1 MTFFKKLKGMD
12 RNVWIRVIGETIT
25 SSAMMMLMPFFALY
39 LEGKVDSMLKVGF
52 IMSISPIASL
62 FGSMAGGRLADLYG
76 RKRMMVFST
85 FGTSL
90 ILVSFALVESYTS
103 FLILSILLG
112 ISNSFFSPAASAMV
126 ADVTEPE
133 KRTEAYGLLRV
144 GSNVGT
150 VIGPLLGSSVVY
162 FSKDSLFFIAAT
174 ALGLYSIAQL
184 ILLKETLPA
193 EKKSVKENQDKTTIP
208 FKKVMN
214 IISSDKLLLFYVA
227 TGVIISMGFSQI
239 EGMLP
244 LYFKQSFKPHFGEWN
259 PYPFLMSL
267 NGLLVVLFQ
276 FPISSY
282 LSNRS
287 IGKTMFYGTILFGLG
302 ILSIGFAPPL
312 FLFVGLGKWMILVLL
327 AIIFIYYTF
336 GEMVMS
342 PVQMTFVANIAPEE
356 LRATYMAVGSMKYT
370 IGGFLGPLLGGYLF
384 DLKLGIW
391 LFIILGTGVVI
402 SGVMYRS
409 LDEKVAIRDNQ
420 QGIAQ

>member
-1 MTFFKKLKGMD
+1 MEFFKKLRGMD

-62 FGSMAGGRLADLYG
+62 FGSMAGGRLADIYG

-85 FGTSL
+85 LGTSI
-90 ILVSFALVESYTS
+90 ILVSFALVDGYTA

-112 ISNSFFSPAASAMV
+112 ISNSFFDPAASAMV

-133 KRTEAYGLLRV
+133 ERTEAYGLLRV
-144 GSNVGT
+144 GSNFGT

-162 FSKDSLFFIAAT
+162 FSKDVLFYIAAT
-174 ALGLYSIAQL
+174 TLGVYSVAQL
-184 ILLKETLPA
+184 FLLKETLPSGVKVNK
-193 EKKSVKENQDKTTIP
+193 EKENKKLPI
-208 FKKVMN
+208 KKVFN
-214 IISSDKLLLFYVA
+214 IIISDKLLLFYVA

-244 LYFKQSFKPHFGEWN
+244 LYFKQSFHSHFGEWN
-259 PYPFLMSL
+259 PYPFLMSI
-267 NGLLVVLFQ
+267 NGLLVVLLQ

-282 LSNRS
+282 LANRS
-287 IGKTMFYGTILFGLG
+287 IGKTMFYGTVLFGLG
-302 ILSIGFAPPL
+302 ILSIGFAPPILLSIGFSKWVIL
-312 FLFVGLGKWMILVLL
+312 FIL

-356 LRATYMAVGSMKYT
+356 LRATYMAVGSMKWT
-370 IGGFLGPLLGGYLF
+370 IGGFLGPLLGGFLF

-391 LFIILGTGVVI
+391 LFVILGTGVVI
-402 SGVMYRS
+402 SGTMYRS
-409 LDEKVAIRDNQ
+409 LDEKVALRESE

>member
-1 MTFFKKLKGMD
+1 MNFFKKLKGMD

-85 FGTSL
+85 LGTSL
-90 ILVSFALVESYTS
+90 ILVSFALAEGYTA

-144 GSNVGT
+144 GSNIGT

-162 FSKDSLFFIAAT
+162 FSKDSLFYIAAIT
-174 ALGLYSIAQL
+174 LGLYSIAQL

-193 EKKSVKENQDKTTIP
+193 EKNVKEKNEVTKIP
-208 FKKVMN
+208 FKKVMK
-214 IISSDKLLLFYVA
+214 IIRSDKLLIFYVA

-244 LYFKQSFKPHFGEWN
+244 LYIKQTFQSHFGMWN

-267 NGLLVVLFQ
+267 NGLLVVLLQ

-302 ILSIGFAPPL
+302 ILSIGLAPPL
-312 FLFVGLGKWMILVLL
+312 LLTVGLGKWMILFFL

-342 PVQMTFVANIAPEE
+342 PVQMTFVANIAPED
-356 LRATYMAVGSMKYT
+356 LRATYMAVGSMKWT
-370 IGGFLGPLLGGYLF
+370 IGGFLGPLLGGFLF

-391 LFIILGTGVVI
+391 LFIILGTGVVL
-402 SGVMYRS
+402 SGIMYRS

>member
-1 MTFFKKLKGMD
+1 MNFFKKLKGMD

-62 FGSMAGGRLADLYG
+62 FGSMIGGRLADLYG

-85 FGTSL
+85 LGTSI
-90 ILVSFALVESYTS
+90 ILVLFSLVEGYTA

-112 ISNSFFSPAASAMV
+112 ISNSFFNPAASAMV
-126 ADVTEPE
+126 ADVTEPDE
-133 KRTEAYGLLRV
+133 RTEAYGLLRV
-144 GSNVGT
+144 GSNLGT
-150 VIGPLLGSSVVY
+150 VIGPLLGSSIVF
-162 FSKDSLFFIAAT
+162 FSKDSLFYIAAT
-174 ALGLYSIAQL
+174 ALGLYSIAQF

-193 EKKSVKENQDKTTIP
+193 GKDTNSNKEDTKIP

-214 IISSDKLLLFYVA
+214 IILSDKLLLFYVA

-244 LYFKQSFKPHFGEWN
+244 LYFKQRFSSHFGEWN
-259 PYPFLMSL
+259 PYPFLMSI

-287 IGKTMFYGTILFGLG
+287 IGKTMFYGTVLFGLG
-302 ILSIGFAPPL
+302 ILSIGFAPPIL
-312 FLFVGLGKWMILVLL
+312 LSIGFGKWLILLFL

-356 LRATYMAVGSMKYT
+356 LRATYMAVGSMKWT
-370 IGGFLGPLLGGYLF
+370 IGGFLGPLLGGFLF
-384 DLKLGIW
+384 DLKLGLW

-402 SGVMYRS
+402 SGLMYRS
-409 LDEKVAIRDNQ
+409 LDEKVAIRDNEH
-420 QGIAQ
+420 GIAQ

>member
-1 MTFFKKLKGMD
+1 MAFFKKLKGMD

-62 FGSMAGGRLADLYG
+62 FGSMAGGRLADIYG

-85 FGTSL
+85 LGSSIILFSFSL
-90 ILVSFALVESYTS
+90 AEGYTA
-103 FLILSILLG
+103 FLILSVLLG
-112 ISNSFFSPAASAMV
+112 ISNSFFNPAASAMV
-126 ADVTEPE
+126 ADVTAPE
-133 KRTEAYGLLRV
+133 ERTEAYGLLRV
-144 GSNVGT
+144 GSNFGT
-150 VIGPLLGSSVVY
+150 VIGPLLGSSIVY
-162 FSKDSLFFIAAT
+162 FSKDSLFYIAST
-174 ALGLYSIAQL
+174 VLGLYSIAQL
-184 ILLKETLPA
+184 LLLKETLPA
-193 EKKSVKENQDKTTIP
+193 RKHIKEEKENTKIP
-208 FKKVMN
+208 IKKVFS
-214 IISSDKLLLFYVA
+214 IILSDKLLLFYVA

-244 LYFKQSFKPHFGEWN
+244 LYFKQSFKAHFGEWN
-259 PYPFLMSL
+259 PYPYLMSL

-302 ILSIGFAPPL
+302 ILSIGFAPPIL
-312 FLFVGLGKWMILVLL
+312 LSIGFGKWLILFFL
-327 AIIFIYYTF
+327 AIIFVYYTF

-356 LRATYMAVGSMKYT
+356 LRATYMAVGSMKWT
-370 IGGFLGPLLGGYLF
+370 IGGFLGPLLGGFLF
-384 DLKLGIW
+384 DLKLGLW
-391 LFIILGTGVVI
+391 LFVILGTGVVI
-402 SGVMYRS
+402 SGAMYRT
-409 LDEKVAIRDNQ
+409 LDEKVAIRENE

>member
-1 MTFFKKLKGMD
+1 MGFFNKLKGMD

-85 FGTSL
+85 LASSI
-90 ILVSFALVESYTS
+90 ILLLFSIAEGYTA

-112 ISNSFFSPAASAMV
+112 ISNSFFNPAASAMV

-133 KRTEAYGLLRV
+133 ERTEAYGLLRV
-144 GSNVGT
+144 GSNFGT
-150 VIGPLLGSSVVY
+150 VIGPLLGSSIVF
-162 FSKDSLFFIAAT
+162 FSKDSLFYIAAT

-184 ILLKETLPA
+184 FLLKETLPVGN
-193 EKKSVKENQDKTTIP
+193 KTKNENEGSKIP
-208 FKKVMN
+208 LKKVMN
-214 IISSDKLLLFYVA
+214 IILADKLLLFYVA

-244 LYFKQSFKPHFGEWN
+244 LYFKQSFQSRFGEWN
-259 PYPFLMSL
+259 PYPFLMSI
-267 NGLLVVLFQ
+267 NGLLVVLLQ
-276 FPISSY
+276 FPVSSY
-282 LSNRS
+282 LANRS
-287 IGKTMFYGTILFGLG
+287 IGKTMFYGTVLFGLG
-302 ILSIGFAPPL
+302 ILSIGLAPPL
-312 FLFVGLGKWMILVLL
+312 LLSFGLSKWIILIVL
-327 AIIFIYYTF
+327 AFIFIYYTF

-356 LRATYMAVGSMKYT
+356 LRATYMAVGSMNWT
-370 IGGFLGPLLGGYLF
+370 IGGFLGPLLGGFLF
-384 DLKLGIW
+384 DLKLGLW
-391 LFIILGTGVVI
+391 LFVILGTGVVI
-402 SGVMYRS
+402 SGSMYRS
-409 LDEKVAIRDNQ
+409 LDEKVANRENEQ
-420 QGIAQ
+420 ELAQ

>member
-1 MTFFKKLKGMD
+1 MNFFKKLKGMD

-85 FGTSL
+85 LGTSL
-90 ILVSFALVESYTS
+90 ILLSFALAKGYTA

-126 ADVTEPE
+126 ADVTEQE

-162 FSKDSLFFIAAT
+162 FSKDSLFYIAAIT
-174 ALGLYSIAQL
+174 LGLYSIAQL

-193 EKKSVKENQDKTTIP
+193 EKNVKEKNEVTKIP
-208 FKKVMN
+208 FKKVMK
-214 IISSDKLLLFYVA
+214 IIRSDKLLIFYVA

-244 LYFKQSFKPHFGEWN
+244 LYFKQTFQSRFGMWN

-267 NGLLVVLFQ
+267 NGLLVVLLQ

-282 LSNRS
+282 LSHRS

-302 ILSIGFAPPL
+302 ILSIGLAPPL
-312 FLFVGLGKWMILVLL
+312 LLTVGLGKWMLLFFL

-356 LRATYMAVGSMKYT
+356 LRATYMAVGSMKWT
-370 IGGFLGPLLGGYLF
+370 IGGFLGPLLGGFLF

-391 LFIILGTGVVI
+391 LFIILGSGVVL
-402 SGVMYRS
+402 SGIMYRS

>member
-1 MTFFKKLKGMD
+1 MNFFKKLKGMD

-85 FGTSL
+85 LGTSL
-90 ILVSFALVESYTS
+90 ILVSFALVEGYTA

-133 KRTEAYGLLRV
+133 ERTEAYGLLRV

-162 FSKDSLFFIAAT
+162 FSKDSLFYIAAIT
-174 ALGLYSIAQL
+174 LGLYSIAQL

-193 EKKSVKENQDKTTIP
+193 EKNVKEKNEVTKIP
-208 FKKVMN
+208 LKKVMK

-244 LYFKQSFKPHFGEWN
+244 LYFKQTIQSQFGMWN

-267 NGLLVVLFQ
+267 NGLLVVLLQ

-312 FLFVGLGKWMILVLL
+312 LLSVGLGKWMILFFL

-356 LRATYMAVGSMKYT
+356 LRATYMAVGSMKWT
-370 IGGFLGPLLGGYLF
+370 IGGFLGPLLGGFLF
-384 DLKLGIW
+384 DLELGIW
-391 LFIILGTGVVI
+391 LFIILGLGVVF
-402 SGVMYRS
+402 SGIMYRS

>member
-1 MTFFKKLKGMD
+1 MNFFKKLKGMD

-62 FGSMAGGRLADLYG
+62 FGSMVGGRLADLYG

-85 FGTSL
+85 LGTSI
-90 ILVSFALVESYTS
+90 ILVLFSVVEGYTA

-112 ISNSFFSPAASAMV
+112 ISNSFFNPAASAMV
-126 ADVTEPE
+126 ADVTEPDE
-133 KRTEAYGLLRV
+133 RTEAYGLLRV
-144 GSNVGT
+144 GSNLGT
-150 VIGPLLGSSVVY
+150 VIGPLLGSSIVF
-162 FSKDSLFFIAAT
+162 FSKDSLFYIAAT

-193 EKKSVKENQDKTTIP
+193 GKDTNSNKEDTKIP

-214 IISSDKLLLFYVA
+214 IILSDKLLLFYVA

-244 LYFKQSFKPHFGEWN
+244 LYFKQRFSSHFGEWN
-259 PYPFLMSL
+259 PYPFLMSI

-287 IGKTMFYGTILFGLG
+287 IGKTMFYGTVLFGLG
-302 ILSIGFAPPL
+302 ILSIGFAPPIL
-312 FLFVGLGKWMILVLL
+312 LSIGFGKWLILFFL

-356 LRATYMAVGSMKYT
+356 LRATYMAVGSMKWT
-370 IGGFLGPLLGGYLF
+370 IGGFLGPLLGGFLF
-384 DLKLGIW
+384 DLKLGLW

-402 SGVMYRS
+402 SGLMYRS
-409 LDEKVAIRDNQ
+409 LDEKVAIRDNEH
-420 QGIAQ
+420 GIAQ